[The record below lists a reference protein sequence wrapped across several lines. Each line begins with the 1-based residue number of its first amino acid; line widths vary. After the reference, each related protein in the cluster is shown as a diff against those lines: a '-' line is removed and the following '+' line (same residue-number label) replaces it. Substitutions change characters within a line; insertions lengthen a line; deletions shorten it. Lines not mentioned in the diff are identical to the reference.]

1 MISMLIVAG
10 AALASFFA
18 TRGFVRDR
26 LKYVDAAQSGSFPW
40 LLGIGVGMAAFV
52 LNMIPV
58 IGWVIPA
65 ALPLG
70 LGLGVGTGTAVG
82 QQDIRRHRLNP

>member
-1 MISMLIVAG
+1 MISLLIAAA
-10 AALASFFA
+10 AALGGFIV

-26 LKYVDAAQSGSFPW
+26 LKYVDAAQSGAFPW
-40 LLGIGVGMAAFV
+40 IVGIGAGLAIGLLNVIPIVGWF
-52 LNMIPV
+52 
-58 IGWVIPA
+58 IPA

-70 LGLGVGTGTAVG
+70 LALGAGTGTAVG

>member
-1 MISMLIVAG
+1 MITMLIVAG

-26 LKYVDAAQSGSFPW
+26 LKYVDSAQSGAFPW
-40 LLGIGVGMAAFV
+40 VLGIGAGIAVGV
-52 LNMIPV
+52 LNLIPV
-58 IGWVIPA
+58 VGWFIPA
-65 ALPLG
+65 MLPLA